1 MKRWLDEKKNL
12 IFRKLRSKKKEGASL
27 VSVVIGTLFLLAIGL
42 TVITVATKYVVAVI
56 VDRNSTD
63 NFYNAEGILTEVRT
77 GLLEQA
83 GESGK
88 TAYTDVLEKYNSDAK
103 SLKDEFSKEYLSG
116 IAAYFLSTGTYTY
129 DDSDADASKHFD
141 GKLGV
146 DQNCGT
152 GSIDKLKS
160 LTTKADAVTTTSA
173 DGNLHFVINK
183 NSSNEYSL
191 TLKNIKIDYK
201 EDPDYAS
208 TINTDVVFTVPDY
221 KFEGDSTFDELKNY
235 IVINDDQLKITQAAH
250 STTFSGNIYTGN
262 EDTGID
268 IDNTMNVVTFNSSR
282 IISRGSMDIYTGA
295 TVDITGS
302 GGSAGDLWLQNLRL
316 KNGASAGSTASTTLT
331 INENSY
337 ISNDLD
343 IQDNNSVV
351 NLEGKYY
358 GYSYNKQNDAA
369 STEKADS
376 NYSSAIL
383 INGLNTELNAGDG
396 LKKLILAG
404 RAFVEQKDSSNTS
417 VSSNIMTGESMAVKS
432 NQLAYLVPDDYITPN
447 QNPVVTNTS
456 YSVNKDQLLTDLGTY
471 LDSTKPVTE
480 NYQQAGDGNFTYLF
494 LNFKDEASA
503 NQYFQDYYNTT
514 DTTKTISV
522 KDENGADMDLREQI
536 NEKAKSYLVSTDMTN
551 TKFSGNLYLIAGNV
565 VYNYAATGGTSGM
578 QTANYYDSTT
588 QKPKTDLLA
597 DGKKMALNYLGFC
610 RTLLAS
616 GSTGRD
622 SDIRLNSSDLP
633 LVSDVIIDYSK
644 LSSNIEKWVS
654 AAGKSNVHIMVS
666 NGDYVVGS
674 DDTGLII
681 VNGNVEVKNAD
692 FTGLILANGTVTVN
706 GNCKMTADAV
716 LLNDILEQI
725 KTDPALEEIAKLFRA
740 LNGTSTQSA
749 TDLEKCISYQ
759 NWEKNGY

>member
-12 IFRKLRSKKKEGASL
+12 IFQKLRSKKKEGASL

-116 IAAYFLSTGTYTY
+116 IATYFLSTGTYTY

-235 IVINDDQLKITQAAH
+235 IVINDDQLKVIQATH
-250 STTFSGNIYTGN
+250 GTTLSGNVYTGN
-262 EDTGID
+262 GDTGIE
-268 IDNTMNVVTFNSSR
+268 IDKMNIVSFSSPR

-295 TVDITGS
+295 KVDITGS

-316 KNGASAGSTASTTLT
+316 KRVASDDSTASTELT
-331 INENSY
+331 VNENSY

-351 NLEGKYY
+351 NLKGKYY

-369 STEKADS
+369 SSEKADS

-383 INGLNTELNAGDG
+383 INGLNTTLTAGDD

-417 VSSNIMTGESMAVKS
+417 VSSDIMTGESMAVKS

-456 YSVNKDQLLTDLGTY
+456 YSVDKDQLLTDLGTY

-514 DTTKTISV
+514 DTTKTISL
-522 KDENGADMDLREQI
+522 KDENNAEIDLREQI

-644 LSSNIEKWVS
+644 MTTNIKKRVT
-654 AAGKSNVHIMVS
+654 AAGTDAYIVVNNS
-666 NGDYVVGS
+666 DYVVDS
-674 DDTGLII
+674 NDAGLII
-681 VNGNVEVKNAD
+681 VNGNVEVKDGVN

-706 GNCKMTADAV
+706 GNCTMTADAV